1 MSKVTGLITKLIS
14 GEYTIKY
21 GDGCCTCKP
30 RGVFR
35 YKNMTP
41 LVGDMCEVDL
51 STNTILKIFPRKNE
65 LVRPA
70 CANID
75 KVFLIFSVV
84 EPELNLNLLDRMLAY
99 YEYNDVECVIIF
111 TKLDLISDD
120 EVLKKLDQIE
130 KYYNKIGYRT
140 YRSKKDL
147 HVEEIERELDNK
159 VCVFAGQSG
168 SGKSTLLNLF
178 GFNQKTD
185 QISYALGRGKHTTR
199 CVELLTL
206 KNGLVADTP
215 GFGIITLDF
224 DCVMLSHSFKEF
236 FELSS
241 ECKYNGCIH
250 LNEPKCKVKEEV
262 ENGTIL
268 KSRYENY
275 LVFIN
280 EIKERKIKY

>member
-1 MSKVTGLITKLIS
+1 MSKVIGLITKLIS

-21 GDGCCTCKP
+21 GDEYCTCKP

-84 EPELNLNLLDRMLAY
+84 EPQLNLNLLDRMLAY
-99 YEYNDVECVIIF
+99 YEYNDIECVIVF
-111 TKLDLISDD
+111 TKLDLVND
-120 EVLKKLDQIE
+120 ESIMIKLNEIE

-147 HVEEIERELDNK
+147 QIEEIESELDNK

-199 CVELLTL
+199 CVELLPL

-215 GFGIITLDF
+215 GFGIIALDF

-250 LNEPKCKVKEEV
+250 LNEPKCKVKDEV
-262 ENGTIL
+262 EKGTIL

-280 EIKERKIKY
+280 EIKERKVKY